1 MDMNRKLAHLHTPI
15 GINTIKTI
23 TQRQYKTHTTTP
35 THMYAQQK
43 KLIVYRYT
51 NNKKTQ
57 LNTGNTRLK
66 HTSKLIHMYVTPNG
80 KLGFSEKHTFSQT
93 IATPAVGFSFRLVKL
108 ARHK

>member
-51 NNKKTQ
+51 HNKKNAIEHWQHQIETHIQTYSHVCHTQ
-57 LNTGNTRLK
+57 WKSWILRKTHLFTENC
-66 HTSKLIHMYVTPNG
+66 HTCGGL
-80 KLGFSEKHTFSQT
+80 FF
-93 IATPAVGFSFRLVKL
+93 
-108 ARHK
+108 